1 MILTIDEVP
10 YHRLLRFKLLK
21 ALKDAKDNSL
31 KVEGRVGGV
40 AVVSDKYILTFY
52 FQPNGV
58 NRCLGNIY
66 LHIRGV
72 RYDNIKT
79 CITIHDVL
87 DSDIV
92 SPLIKE
98 VILFNLPLFNQP

>member
-1 MILTIDEVP
+1 MIVTIDEVP
-10 YHRLLRFKLLK
+10 YHRLLRFKFLK

-31 KVEGRVGGV
+31 KVEGRAGGV
-40 AVVSDKYILTFY
+40 AVVSDKYNLTFY
-52 FQPNGV
+52 FQENGV

-66 LHIRGV
+66 LKVRG
-72 RYDNIKT
+72 RYNGIET
-79 CITIHDVL
+79 CITIQDVL

-98 VILFNLPLFNQP
+98 VILFNLPLFDQP